1 MIPRGQPRPVR
12 SQKARVCTV
21 GAPAEIVYSRLDLCL
36 LLGGD
41 RDSESGPQRVSREE
55 PGEEVLGCINS
66 FHSRIQVRDSGARW
80 MCVSGS
86 RPLVSH
92 KGEGRRQRHAPER
105 SQGEAERG
113 GGVERPAA
121 SPRSLAESS
130 LPQSWGLPLP
140 STNTGGLKM
149 DTRPCPSSLLPEEV
163 CAALSHKQPLLTETW
178 GEAASG
184 LPGSGSV
191 RE

>member
-1 MIPRGQPRPVR
+1 
-12 SQKARVCTV
+12 
-21 GAPAEIVYSRLDLCL
+21 
-36 LLGGD
+36 
-41 RDSESGPQRVSREE
+41 
-55 PGEEVLGCINS
+55 
-66 FHSRIQVRDSGARW
+66 

-92 KGEGRRQRHAPER
+92 KGEGRRQRRAPER

-113 GGVERPAA
+113 GGLKRPAA
-121 SPRSLAESS
+121 PPRSLAESS

-140 STNTGGLKM
+140 STNTGRLKM
-149 DTRPCPSSLLPEEV
+149 DTRPRPSSLLPEEV
-163 CAALSHKQPLLTETW
+163 CAALSHKQRLLRETW